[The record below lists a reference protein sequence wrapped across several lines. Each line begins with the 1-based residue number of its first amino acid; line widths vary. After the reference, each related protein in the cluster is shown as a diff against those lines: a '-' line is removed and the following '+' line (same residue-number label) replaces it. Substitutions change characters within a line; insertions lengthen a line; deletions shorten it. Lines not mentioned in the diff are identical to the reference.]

1 MNVSDKSDIKL
12 YLKPYNGL
20 GNRFRVLAS
29 TIVIAK
35 HFNTELKL
43 NWTSTRGFDETP
55 LEDLIDIDYFMS
67 KYDVKLIS
75 NDEYENAEK
84 SCVLLHKKF
93 NDVHEQHSQTHNK
106 EISNLEKQKRPV
118 YVNDFFSK
126 KWNKVA
132 VRTSSNLLNVFQPEV
147 DSIIPEAWVLYSNII
162 KDIKPSKKVL
172 DMSSQTLKKFG
183 DNVLGVHIRRGDATN
198 TDFYSEHKNKYSSD
212 VNKYIKRTKELLN
225 SKYKKVFVATDCKTS
240 LELFKKTFN
249 DRCITYEKNF
259 NESVWHKQKQGQLDA
274 RVEQHL
280 LSCTDYLLTSEWSTF
295 SDFAKNYSNINSE
308 II

>member
-1 MNVSDKSDIKL
+1 MKDVVDNIYL
-12 YLKPYNGL
+12 TLKPYNGL

-29 TIVIAK
+29 TVVFAK

-43 NWTSTRGFDETP
+43 NWTSTRGFDDTP
-55 LEDLIDIDYFMS
+55 LKDLIDIDYFMS

-75 NDEYENAEK
+75 NVEYEKDEK
-84 SCVLLHKKF
+84 SSVLLHEKF

-106 EISNLEKQKRPV
+106 EISNAEKQKRPR
-118 YVNDFFSK
+118 YINDFFSK

-132 VRTSSNLLNVFQPEV
+132 VRTSVNLLNVFQPEV
-147 DSIIPEAWVLYSNII
+147 DSIIPEGWILYSNII

-172 DMSSQTLKKFG
+172 SMSSQTLKKFG

-198 TDFYSEHKNKYSSD
+198 TDFYSEYKNKYSSD
-212 VNKYIKRTKELLN
+212 VSKYIKRTKELLN
-225 SKYKKVFVATDCKTS
+225 SKYKKVFVATDCKIS

-249 DRCITYEKNF
+249 DKCITYEKNF

-280 LSCTDYLLTSEWSTF
+280 LSCTDHLLTSEWSTF
-295 SDFAKNYSNINSE
+295 SDFAKNYSDLTSE
-308 II
+308 IV